1 MALAIFDLDET
12 LIHGDCAT
20 LWSEQMGRLGWVDP
34 ESFMRKNN
42 ELMDAYS
49 HGKLRMEEYMAFSL
63 EPLIGR
69 TPEEV
74 EHLVGPWVEDFI
86 EPIIFSDATKTIAAH
101 RKAGDRILVISASGT
116 HLVKPIADRLGIDE
130 ILGIE
135 LDVAHGVYSGQTVGT
150 LTYREGKITR
160 LLEWLDAEEEN
171 LEGASFYSDSR
182 NDLPLL
188 LKVDFPHVVN
198 PDPVLLDHAEQAHS
212 YRGLYL
218 AQGFV
223 NHQYQF
229 PRNSIARQLG
239 KRCFGILHRE
249 GFRHLR
255 TQPPFGKQRPDLL
268 TQITQQISLELI
280 VTTAQC
286 RTEQLHTLGQYLRQ
300 VQFRLTPAHQTDQHP
315 ATVERHQLEV
325 QRGVIAADR
334 IEDHVKR
341 TEVAQAL
348 QIIAAHY
355 SALGAQR
362 FAVGQTLGR
371 ADADPARVAERLAQ
385 LNRR

>member
-20 LWSEQMGRLGWVDP
+20 LWSEQMGRLGWVDG
-34 ESFMRKNN
+34 ESFMRR
-42 ELMDAYS
+42 EQRTDGCLQPWQS
-49 HGKLRMEEYMAFSL
+49 GMEDYMAFSL

-86 EPIIFSDATKTIAAH
+86 EPIIFSDATKAIAAH

-116 HLVKPIADRLGIDE
+116 HLVGPIAERLGIDE

-135 LDVAHGVYSGQTVGT
+135 LEVAHGVYSGHTVGT

-198 PDPVLLDHAEQAHS
+198 PDPVLLEHAEKA
-212 YRGLYL
+212 GW
-218 AQGFV
+218 
-223 NHQYQF
+223 
-229 PRNSIARQLG
+229 PI
-239 KRCFGILHRE
+239 
-249 GFRHLR
+249 HLW
-255 TQPPFGKQRPDLL
+255 K
-268 TQITQQISLELI
+268 
-280 VTTAQC
+280 
-286 RTEQLHTLGQYLRQ
+286 
-300 VQFRLTPAHQTDQHP
+300 
-315 ATVERHQLEV
+315 
-325 QRGVIAADR
+325 
-334 IEDHVKR
+334 
-341 TEVAQAL
+341 
-348 QIIAAHY
+348 
-355 SALGAQR
+355 
-362 FAVGQTLGR
+362 
-371 ADADPARVAERLAQ
+371 
-385 LNRR
+385 